1 MRKIARSGRTRRNF
15 KLAPPK
21 ASKPHK
27 GVNTVVT
34 LEAGNPSAQN
44 AQESFTDCAHLRQVV
59 CLLPSN
65 NPALAKRA
73 DKPKESSSDDDLVSE
88 GK

>member
-1 MRKIARSGRTRRNF
+1 MRKIARSGRSRRNF

-21 ASKPHK
+21 ASKSSK

-34 LEAGNPSAQN
+34 LETCNPTAKT

-59 CLLPSN
+59 CLLPSD
-65 NPALAKRA
+65 NPALTKHV
-73 DKPKESSSDDDLVSE
+73 DKPKENSSDDDLMSE